1 MDTLLQDCVTNLD
14 FIFTQGILAGM
25 KPCGI
30 ILMLAELF
38 TSESISQVYANLHEY
53 LRKHSGV
60 TRNIGKSHNML
71 PKMRDY
77 NIKWNI

>member
-1 MDTLLQDCVTNLD
+1 MDTLLQDCVTNVD

-30 ILMLAELF
+30 ILTLAELF
-38 TSESISQVYANLHEY
+38 TLESISEVYGNLHEY

-60 TRNIGKSHNML
+60 TGIAKSHNML
-71 PKMRDY
+71 RKLRDY
-77 NIKWNI
+77 NIMWNI